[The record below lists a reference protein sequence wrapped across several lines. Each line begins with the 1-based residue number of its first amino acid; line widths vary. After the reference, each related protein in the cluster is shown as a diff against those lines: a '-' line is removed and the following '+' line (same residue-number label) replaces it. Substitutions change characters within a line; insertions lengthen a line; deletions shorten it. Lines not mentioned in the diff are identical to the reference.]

1 MTSMKR
7 RTFLKAVAGTAMLP
21 YLNIKANAA
30 ADRVLQVG
38 VYNSAQG
45 ALIKKE
51 VLPAFE
57 KEYNCRVLTTE
68 GATLAN
74 IAALRATK
82 KKPVFSVMS
91 MDDIGV
97 PQAKEEGL
105 IEQLPVDEIPNL
117 KNVFDRYLLS
127 DRYGVGFSVS
137 MAGLFINPQVTQPIN
152 SYSEIFASKYAHQM
166 ILNTPKNTQSILML
180 IVAAALATGKPLQ
193 EAQYEIDKGWEKLA
207 QLKANVMTVYDGEA
221 QVMMVAQS
229 QAMVGGIEYSKAIYP
244 HTKKGIPLDMTYPK
258 EGAFTGINGL
268 ALVKDAPQRE
278 LGLAWINRLLEPS
291 VQKMLA
297 EVTLSAPTVR
307 GIEFDE
313 QTLKYLAYPE
323 DKMKALNL
331 FTPDW
336 TYIIPRRA
344 ELLEKYNQT
353 FTG

>member
-1 MTSMKR
+1 MKR

-21 YLNIKANAA
+21 YLNIRANAA
-30 ADRVLQVG
+30 DDRVLQVG

-45 ALIKKE
+45 ALIKKV

-57 KEYNCRVLTTE
+57 KEYSCRVLTTE

-82 KKPVFSVMS
+82 NKPVFSVMS

-97 PQAKEEGL
+97 PQAKAEGL
-105 IEQLPVDEIPNL
+105 IEQLPADEIPNL

-137 MAGLFINPQVTQPIN
+137 MAGLFINPQVTQPIK
-152 SYSEIFASKYAHQM
+152 SYSEIFESQYAHQM

-221 QVMMVAQS
+221 QVMMVAQG

-307 GIEFDE
+307 GIDFDE

>member
-1 MTSMKR
+1 MTSIKR

-45 ALIKKE
+45 ALIKKQ
-51 VLPAFE
+51 VLPEFE

-82 KKPVFSVMS
+82 KKPLFSVMS
-91 MDDIGV
+91 MDDIGI

-137 MAGLFINPQVTQPIN
+137 MAGLFINPQVTQPIQ

>member
-1 MTSMKR
+1 MSAMKR
-7 RTFLKAVAGTAMLP
+7 RTFIKAVAGAALLP
-21 YLNIKANAA
+21 YIQVKANA

-45 ALIKKE
+45 ALIKQK
-51 VLPAFE
+51 VLPEFE
-57 KEYNCRVLTTE
+57 KEYNCKVLTTE

-82 KKPVFSVMS
+82 AKPVFSVMS

-97 PQAKEEGL
+97 PQAKAESL
-105 IEQLPVDEIPNL
+105 IEPLPAEGIPNL

-137 MAGLFINPQVTQPIN
+137 MAGLFINPQMTKPIA
-152 SYSEIFASKYAHQM
+152 SYNEIFTPQFAHQM

-193 EAQYEIDKGWEKLA
+193 EAQYEIDKGWDKLA
-207 QLKANVMTVYDGEA
+207 ELKNNVMTVYDGEA
-221 QVMMVAQS
+221 QVMMVAQG

-244 HTKKGIPLDMTYPK
+244 HTKKGIPLDMTFPK

-268 ALVKDAPQRE
+268 ALVKGAPQRE
-278 LGLAWINRLLEPS
+278 LGLAWINRLLDAD

-307 GIEFDE
+307 GINFDAA
-313 QTLKYLAYPE
+313 TLKYLAYPE
-323 DKMKALNL
+323 DKMKQLNL

-344 ELLEKYNQT
+344 ELLERYNQT
-353 FTG
+353 FNA

>member
-1 MTSMKR
+1 MSAMKR
-7 RTFLKAVAGTAMLP
+7 RTFIKAVAGAALLP
-21 YLNIKANAA
+21 YIQVKANA

-45 ALIKKE
+45 ALIKQK

-57 KEYNCRVLTTE
+57 KEHNCKVLTTE

-82 KKPVFSVMS
+82 AKPVFSVMS

-97 PQAKEEGL
+97 PQAKAENL
-105 IEQLPVDEIPNL
+105 IEPLPAEGIPNL
-117 KNVFDRYLLS
+117 TNVFDRYLLS
-127 DRYGVGFSVS
+127 DRHGVGFSVS
-137 MAGLFINPQVTQPIN
+137 MAGLFINPQMTKPIE
-152 SYSEIFASKYAHQM
+152 SYNEIFTPQFAHQM

-193 EAQYEIDKGWEKLA
+193 EAQYDIDKGWDKLA
-207 QLKANVMTVYDGEA
+207 ELKNNVMTVYDGEA
-221 QVMMVAQS
+221 QVMMVAQG

-244 HTKKGIPLDMTYPK
+244 HTKKGIPLDMTFPK

-268 ALVKDAPQRE
+268 ALVKGAPQRE
-278 LGLAWINRLLEPS
+278 LGLAWINRLLDAD

-307 GIEFDE
+307 GITFDE
-313 QTLKYLAYPE
+313 ATLKYLAYPE
-323 DKMKALNL
+323 EKMQQLKL

-344 ELLEKYNQT
+344 ELLERYNQT
-353 FTG
+353 FNA

>member
-30 ADRVLQVG
+30 DRILQVG

-51 VLPAFE
+51 ILPAFE
-57 KEYNCRVLTTE
+57 KEYSCRVLTTE

-74 IAALRATK
+74 IAALRATR

-117 KNVFDRYLLS
+117 KNVFDRYLLGNG
-127 DRYGVGFSVS
+127 YGVGFSVS
-137 MAGLFINPQVTQPIN
+137 MAGLFINPQMTQPIK
-152 SYSEIFASKYAHQM
+152 SYAEIFEPKYAHQM

-193 EAQYEIDKGWEKLA
+193 EAQYELDKGWEKLA

-221 QVMMVAQS
+221 QVMMVAQG
-229 QAMVGGIEYSKAIYP
+229 QALVGGIEYSKAIYP

-307 GIEFDE
+307 GIEFDQ

-323 DKMKALNL
+323 DKMTSLNL

>member
-1 MTSMKR
+1 MSAMKR
-7 RTFLKAVAGTAMLP
+7 RTFIKAVAGAALLP
-21 YLNIKANAA
+21 YIQVKANA

-45 ALIKKE
+45 ALIKQK
-51 VLPAFE
+51 VLPEFE
-57 KEYNCRVLTTE
+57 KEYNCKVLTTE

-82 KKPVFSVMS
+82 AKPVFSVMS

-97 PQAKEEGL
+97 PQAKAESL
-105 IEQLPVDEIPNL
+105 IEPLPTEGIPNL
-117 KNVFDRYLLS
+117 ENVFDRYLLS

-137 MAGLFINPQVTQPIN
+137 MAGLFINPQMTKPIA
-152 SYSEIFASKYAHQM
+152 SYNEIFTPQFAHQM

-193 EAQYEIDKGWEKLA
+193 EAQYEIDKGWDKLA
-207 QLKANVMTVYDGEA
+207 ELKNNVMTVYDGEA
-221 QVMMVAQS
+221 QVMMVAQG

-244 HTKKGIPLDMTYPK
+244 HTKKGIPLDMTFPK

-268 ALVKDAPQRE
+268 ALVKGAPQRE
-278 LGLAWINRLLEPS
+278 LGLAWINRLLDAD

-297 EVTLSAPTVR
+297 EVTLSAPTVQ
-307 GIEFDE
+307 GINFDE
-313 QTLKYLAYPE
+313 STLKYLAYPE
-323 DKMKALNL
+323 EKMQQLNL

-344 ELLEKYNQT
+344 ELLERYNQT
-353 FTG
+353 FNA